1 MQLSGV
7 LIEAPLLHLTARWP
21 RRGMLAGSL
30 AAVAASCFAAACAGS
45 YAALLG
51 VLFVFGLA
59 IGMACSV
66 AEAALMDLA
75 PEERERTLGRWSL
88 LSGVGDVGAPLLV
101 GGVAWIGLGWRAA
114 FVVVGLWSLVH
125 AALVRAG
132 PPLPPG
138 RPDEEEDEAE
148 EGEAAP
154 GPWWRAPGVRAAIGW
169 CLAAGFCSLVDEVLM
184 SFGSLRLEELGASPG
199 ERSVVLAAGTLGA
212 IVGLM
217 VAEWA
222 WSRVEPLRILLY
234 CSVLTGVALAVWP
247 AAHWLPLSAAVLALT
262 CALEAPLY
270 AVVGAQAFAAMPGRS
285 TTVVTI
291 AAVASGFDLLVPLGI
306 GWVADHWGL
315 RSALASMLLGP
326 LGLAVVAAVALT
338 RRRSSPRSP
347 AGPDPAGPAAT

>member
-1 MQLSGV
+1 
-7 LIEAPLLHLTARWP
+7 
-21 RRGMLAGSL
+21 MLAGSL
-30 AAVAASCFAAACAGS
+30 VAVAASCFAAACAGS
-45 YAALLG
+45 YAALLA

-59 IGMACSV
+59 IGTACSV

-75 PEERERTLGRWSL
+75 PQERERTLGRWSL

-138 RPDEEEDEAE
+138 RPEEDE

-154 GPWWRAPGVRAAIGW
+154 GPWWRAPGVLAAIGW
-169 CLAAGFCSLVDEVLM
+169 CLASGFCALVDEVLV
-184 SFGSLRLEELGASPG
+184 SFGALRLEELGASPG

-212 IVGLM
+212 VFGL
-217 VAEWA
+217 VLAEWV
-222 WSRVEPLRILLY
+222 WSRVPPMRILLY

-247 AAHWLPLSAAVLALT
+247 AARWLPLSAVVLALT

-270 AVVGAQAFAAMPGRS
+270 AVVAAQAFAALPGRS

-291 AAVASGFDLLVPLGI
+291 AAVASGFDLLVPVGI
-306 GWVADHWGL
+306 GWVADRWGL

-326 LGLAVVAAVALT
+326 LGLAVIAAVSLARK
-338 RRRSSPRSP
+338 RRRP
-347 AGPDPAGPAAT
+347 AG

>member
-21 RRGMLAGSL
+21 RRGVLAGSL
-30 AAVAASCFAAACAGS
+30 VAVALSCFAAACAGS

-59 IGMACSV
+59 IGMACAV
-66 AEAALMDLA
+66 AEAALMDLT

-88 LSGVGDVGAPLLV
+88 LSGVGDVAAPLLV
-101 GGVAWIGLGWRAA
+101 GGVAWVGLGWRAA

-138 RPDEEEDEAE
+138 RPEDEDGE
-148 EGEAAP
+148 EGEVAS

-169 CLAAGFCSLVDEVLM
+169 CLASGFCALVDEVLV

-199 ERSVVLAAGTLGA
+199 ERSVVLAAGTLGS
-212 IVGLM
+212 ILGLI

-222 WSRVEPLRILLY
+222 WSRVEPLRVLLY

-247 AAHWLPLSAAVLALT
+247 AARWLPLSSVVLALT

-270 AVVGAQAFAAMPGRS
+270 AVVAAQAFAAMPGRS

-291 AAVASGFDLLVPLGI
+291 AAVASGFDLLVPVGI

-326 LGLAVVAAVALT
+326 LGLAIVAAVSLS
-338 RRRSSPRSP
+338 RGRSSRRPPS
-347 AGPDPAGPAAT
+347 GSDPDGPAAT